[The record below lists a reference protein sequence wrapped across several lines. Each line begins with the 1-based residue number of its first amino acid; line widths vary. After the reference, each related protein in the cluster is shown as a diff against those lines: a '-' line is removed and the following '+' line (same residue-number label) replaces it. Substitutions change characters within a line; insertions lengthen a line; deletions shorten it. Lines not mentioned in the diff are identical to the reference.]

1 MAKKLEGTEA
11 IQDVLNENEDTV
23 IDIKGKKFLIHPIEK
38 NEIQK
43 EIENNTELQKMIE
56 RADQDIAAGNVF
68 TTEEMLESIRRREIK

>member
-11 IQDVLNENEDTV
+11 IKDVLNENEDMV
-23 IDIKGKKFLIHPIEK
+23 IDIKGKKFLIHPIKK
-38 NEIQK
+38 NEVQK

-68 TTEEMLESIRRREIK
+68 TTEEMLESIRRGEI